1 MKEALYNVFVY
12 VIAFGF
18 VYYQTYAEADWSMT
32 ILATI
37 LLIGFANIVATA
49 LVILWHGLVWFWDAT
64 VNYSKN
70 RKEYKEDEI

>member
-1 MKEALYNVFVY
+1 MKEALFNIFGY
-12 VIAFGF
+12 ILAFGF
-18 VYYQTYAEADWSMT
+18 TYHQTYAEANWILT
-32 ILATI
+32 IMATI
-37 LLIGFANIVATA
+37 LLIGFANVVATA